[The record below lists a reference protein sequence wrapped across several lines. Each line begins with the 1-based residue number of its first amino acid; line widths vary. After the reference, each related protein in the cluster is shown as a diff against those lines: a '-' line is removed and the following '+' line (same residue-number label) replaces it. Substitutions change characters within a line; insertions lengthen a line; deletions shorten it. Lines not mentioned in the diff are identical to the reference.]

1 MSGSND
7 ESKVRLVFLLIAVI
21 DLAFDLSVLHDGNLK
36 LVVPLMSKVPKSRC
50 IILQLILELGYRI
63 EDIFKI
69 KIKII
74 IKSYNRLRKETS

>member
-7 ESKVRLVFLLIAVI
+7 ESKVRLVFLFIAVI
-21 DLAFDLSVLHDGNLK
+21 DLAFDLSVLLDGNLK
-36 LVVPLMSKVPKSRC
+36 LVVPLMSKVPKSRW
-50 IILQLILELGYRI
+50 ILLLRLGLGYRI

-74 IKSYNRLRKETS
+74 IKSYFTLRKETS